1 MRAGRRRGGGA
12 RGAVPD
18 VAGEAWHGVRA
29 WRYFRRHPGYRAA
42 WAAEAGAPVF
52 EAAPFAVRVQSP
64 ADLGAARFGLLA
76 WEDPFDAAG
85 FPSALRV
92 GDGMAG
98 AVFEPEAESPVEFVA
113 GGGGARRAL
122 RPGDLPQHLADDV
135 DVGGEAGIGRI
146 GGVGR
151 RAGAAS
157 PHPARGRARR
167 A

>member
-1 MRAGRRRGGGA
+1 MRAA
-12 RGAVPD
+12 PVPD

-85 FPSALRV
+85 PASPFWSEALAV
-92 GDGMAG
+92 PAVPACDAAG
-98 AVFEPEAESPVEFVA
+98 AVCTANGTPLSYTAMATVPGPVAISVADAEADEAEDASVDFIVSLNRAATSAVSVDYPV
-113 GGGGARRAL
+113 
-122 RPGDLPQHLADDV
+122 
-135 DVGGEAGIGRI
+135 
-146 GGVGR
+146 
-151 RAGAAS
+151 AA
-157 PHPARGRARR
+157 
-167 A
+167 